1 MAKRIHYIV
10 RNHRDPDDPRG
21 PKYVRA
27 KHSSLEEAEM
37 QFDHDL
43 EMGVPVV
50 AIEDAKGNTVREP

>member
-10 RNHRDPDDPRG
+10 RNMADPEAEQQ
-21 PKYVRA
+21 KLYRA
-27 KHSSLEEAEM
+27 KYASLEEAEA

-50 AIEDAKGNTVREP
+50 RIEDAKGESVREA